1 MRATRRGLCGWLL
14 ALSAVAMAPTPGVAA
29 PAPTPVAD
37 ASRDGD
43 RETVRRLLSRGEDP
57 NAAHGDGLSPLHW
70 AALGG
75 DRELAEMLL
84 HAGARLTAKTRN
96 GAFTPL
102 LLAARAGNAAVVELL
117 LEAGADPDQATDT
130 GATAVMLAAAS
141 GDAAAVT
148 TLLDA
153 GANPNLVE
161 GVFGQSAL
169 VFAAAANRAESIA
182 ALIAGGA
189 DPSLASTVVDAEQIE
204 ARSREAVIHRRALI
218 QAQARIAK
226 EAEERAA
233 KAAAEKAASDVGHD
247 GDAEKAGQDEGKDEG
262 ETSDETR
269 PPPAV
274 AAPETLSPQEPIDPE
289 LGGNPPRAAGAPER
303 PDPEPRPGVGTPETP
318 RRAGRARRESRD
330 ALDPELGGSPPSAA
344 AVVAKQE
351 EEAAEEAAEEA
362 TKDGAEKVERE
373 AGGRDRDEERKG
385 PRPATMGQLVGR
397 QGGMTPLLHAA
408 RGGSIEATRALLAG
422 GAEVDQPSAGDHTSP
437 LLMATLNGHFDL
449 AMLLLAEG
457 ADPTLASDA
466 GVTPLYAAINVQWA
480 PHAFYPQPS
489 PAQETTTHLE
499 LMQALLD
506 AGADPNAR
514 LDKKVWYTGYNFDQS
529 GADET
534 GATAFWR
541 AAQSS
546 DVAAMR
552 LLVDAG
558 ADPTIA
564 SKVVPERRLPNGRNA
579 DADLDPGGEDA
590 PPELGSPAISP
601 LQVAS
606 GAGWVG
612 NYHRNAPRGMLAAV
626 RYLVE
631 ELGADVRA
639 ADYRGYTPLHNAA
652 ARGDVEMILY
662 LVFHGADVT
671 AVARSGET
679 VADMANG
686 PVQRIQPFPE
696 ALALL
701 EAMGSKNNHN
711 CVSC

>member
-1 MRATRRGLCGWLL
+1 MRATRRGLCGWFL

-29 PAPTPVAD
+29 PTPTPVAD
-37 ASRDGD
+37 AARDGD
-43 RETVRRLLSRGEDP
+43 RETVRELLSRGEDP

-70 AALGG
+70 AAVGG

-117 LEAGADPDQATDT
+117 LEAGADPDQAADT
-130 GATAVMLAAAS
+130 GATALMLAAAS

-148 TLLDA
+148 ALLDA
-153 GANPNLVE
+153 GSKPNLVE

-169 VFAAAANRAESIA
+169 VFAASANRAETIA

-189 DPSLASTVVDAEQIE
+189 DPSLASTVTDAEQIE
-204 ARSREAVIHRRALI
+204 ARNREAVIQRRALI

-233 KAAAEKAASDVGHD
+233 EAAAEKAASEAGHD
-247 GDAEKAGQDEGKDEG
+247 DAERAGEDEG
-262 ETSDETR
+262 ELPDETR

-274 AAPETLSPQEPIDPE
+274 AAPEMLSPQEPIDPE
-289 LGGNPPRAAGAPER
+289 LGGNPPRAAGVPER
-303 PDPEPRPGVGTPETP
+303 SDPKPRREVGTADGP
-318 RRAGRARRESRD
+318 RRAGRARQESAD
-330 ALDPELGGSPPSAA
+330 AIDPELGGSPPSAA
-344 AVVAKQE
+344 AMVAKQE
-351 EEAAEEAAEEA
+351 EEEAEEEAEEAEQA
-362 TKDGAEKVERE
+362 TKDGAVKVERE
-373 AGGRDRDEERKG
+373 AGSRDRDEERKG

-397 QGGMTPLLHAA
+397 QGGLTPLLHAA
-408 RGGSIEATRALLAG
+408 RGGHVEATKALLAG
-422 GAEVDQPSAGDHTSP
+422 GADVDQPSAGDHTSP
-437 LLMATLNGHFDL
+437 LLMATLNGRFDL
-449 AMLLLAEG
+449 AMLLLAQG

-499 LMQALLD
+499 LMQALLA

-579 DADLDPGGEDA
+579 DADLDPPGEDA

-612 NYHRNAPRGMLAAV
+612 NYHRNAPGGMLPAV